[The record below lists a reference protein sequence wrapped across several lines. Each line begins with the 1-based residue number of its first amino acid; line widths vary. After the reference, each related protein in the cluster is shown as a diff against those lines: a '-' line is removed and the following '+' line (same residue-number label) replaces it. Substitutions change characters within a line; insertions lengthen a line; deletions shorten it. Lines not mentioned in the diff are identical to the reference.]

1 MLVACI
7 VRCVAPALYSI
18 GAVARM
24 LGVAVPTLRSWEQRY
39 GTVLPQRSPGG
50 QRLYSR
56 RDVDQLRFVVERLEE
71 GFQPADAH
79 RLLTER
85 LQAGGTEA
93 LAEGSSGRMLILLA
107 ERDRF
112 AAELAE
118 YFLRTEGYE
127 VDLALGGGA
136 ASSKAEAE
144 TYALAVV
151 EFLIDGGSGGL
162 ALCRSLKAVHEL
174 PVVVVSTLD
183 VSEAAF
189 AAGADAF
196 LAKPLDPLQLVSTVR
211 DLLGSSKF
219 LHRSVRAK

>member
-1 MLVACI
+1 MT
-7 VRCVAPALYSI
+7 RALYSI

-24 LGVAVPTLRSWEQRY
+24 VGVPVATLRSWETRY
-39 GTVLPQRSPGG
+39 AAVLPQRSPGG

-56 RDVDQLRFVVERLEE
+56 RDVEQLRFVADRLEE
-71 GFQPADAH
+71 GFQPAEAH
-79 RLLTER
+79 RLLLDR
-85 LQAGGTEA
+85 RDVGADHPPDA
-93 LAEGSSGRMLILLA
+93 PSGRLLILLA

-118 YFLRTEGYE
+118 YFLRTEGFD
-127 VDLALGGGA
+127 VDLALGAGA
-136 ASSKAEAE
+136 AGPKAEQR
-144 TYALAVV
+144 TYALAVI

-162 ALCRSLKAVHEL
+162 ALCRSLKAVRDI

-196 LAKPLDPLQLVSTVR
+196 LAKPLDPLQLISTVR
-211 DLLGSSKF
+211 DLVGSSAV
-219 LHRSVRAK
+219 LRRRVPAG